1 MLASKHLSSCSEES
15 FVWLPSRKVTVH
27 TNTYKTFIY
36 KFCNIKCYGMCF
48 MIYYAIYSYL
58 TDSTNI
64 SQISSCLFLW
74 LILFWGI
81 GYFVETVSGS
91 ISNVTTLKCFLPRL
105 NPSKLQY
112 SSYSAYYS
120 VNQITEKA
128 NGLWHKMRTT
138 CYIKKPCNQTAKHFR
153 QWKTELSHV
162 SGFLGDQSWSVPNL
176 SIVSCWNKNCSL
188 QAASSQQQRWLE
200 CVEHTLLWSSS
211 A

>member
-1 MLASKHLSSCSEES
+1 
-15 FVWLPSRKVTVH
+15 
-27 TNTYKTFIY
+27 
-36 KFCNIKCYGMCF
+36 

-64 SQISSCLFLW
+64 SHISSCLFLW

-138 CYIKKPCNQTAKHFR
+138 CYIKKNLAIKLQNIFGSERLSWAMFLDSWVTNHDQCQIYPLCLAEI
-153 QWKTELSHV
+153 KTVHYRLPVHSNSDGLSV
-162 SGFLGDQSWSVPNL
+162 WS
-176 SIVSCWNKNCSL
+176 
-188 QAASSQQQRWLE
+188 
-200 CVEHTLLWSSS
+200 TLWSSS